1 MGVSMSKIMETTGL
15 GALLLRIAGE
25 YRSKGTIYE
34 IPEDAF
40 RAAFDLEAS
49 SPGFDFLGT
58 RVALPVGPAA
68 GPHSQIAP
76 NLVAA
81 WLSGA
86 RVFELKTVQVMDRLD
101 IEKPCI
107 LALDEGHNTE
117 WSTELALEE
126 ARGEYLRA
134 WMAIQ
139 LLGSLW
145 SSRPRD
151 IAFNISVGYT
161 LEGIKDPRVDAFIEG
176 MRAPSPL
183 PSWREDLALLAAFV
197 ESHEFAA
204 AFGPDARKKVTS
216 LLASFPDSPVH
227 SVTLSTMHGCP
238 PAEIESIGRY
248 LIAEKGLDTFVKL
261 NPTLLG
267 HDEAR
272 KILDTTGWE
281 RVGVK
286 RETFEHDL
294 QFADALTLVRGLE
307 SLAKAK
313 GRRFGI
319 KLSNTLANENDG
331 KRLPGAERYMSG
343 RALFPLT
350 SRLAARLA
358 EALPGFS
365 GPFSYCGGVSAQN
378 ARELVQA
385 GLGPL
390 TVATDLLKP
399 GGYQRL
405 GDIAKEA
412 VGALA
417 DPSRSIRP
425 DPARLKVLADAALS
439 RKEYRGDW
447 KKGEARIQRKLP
459 LFDCFAAPCI
469 EACPVNQKV
478 PEYISLSAEGRNEE
492 ALATILADNPLPCVT
507 GTLCDHV
514 CQSACSRN
522 DYEGTV
528 RIRDVKLH
536 VAENANVIATTMP
549 PNASAPKV
557 AVIGAGPAGL
567 AAAWQLAGAGVPTT
581 VFDREA
587 EAGGVVANVVPQFR
601 IPASARRSDIERI
614 ESLGVEFRLGT
625 TIDSLEALK
634 AKGYAKFIVCAGAP
648 SARALKL
655 EDAAE
660 GRGPRVVDALEF
672 LAATARSDGEY
683 SGVRDIVVA
692 GGGNTAMDALR
703 RASRIRGVSSVKL
716 SYRRS
721 RADMPAEEEEVGVAL
736 SEASAVG
743 DHAPAGAGV
752 AVQASTANY
761 AARALLEW
769 SLPLRL
775 EAGRLVLERQRP
787 GKPDASGRPAPEA
800 TGETFSLPCDLL
812 IAAVGEVPDA
822 ALLARFGI
830 GVGRDGKPLTVKD
843 ATGAP
848 SPAGKIS
855 ADVYVAGDALRGP
868 ASIIQAEA
876 DGRAAAIAIME
887 EAGIAHRETRYAPSK
902 AREAVRARRGALLP
916 SAGAGAGADSFVAI
930 EADRCLSCD
939 SWCGRCVEVCP
950 NRAYIAV
957 PSDPGRGMDQI
968 LQVDA
973 LCNECGN
980 CGSFCPWEGE
990 PWRDKPALF
999 ANAKALAASAKAGF
1013 AIETDRSL
1021 SWRSGPG
1028 TPIET
1033 LPFDAWYAYA
1043 ESREGNDGRMLS
1055 LARTVLRDQS
1065 WILPAIVAGN
1075 KVGAKGAASGAA
1087 GAGGSAKKAG
1097 VK

>member
-1 MGVSMSKIMETTGL
+1 MSKIMETTGL

-34 IPEDAF
+34 IPEEVFREAF
-40 RAAFDLEAS
+40 ELEAS

-176 MRAPSPL
+176 MRAPSAL
-183 PSWREDLALLAAFV
+183 ASWREDLALLAAFV
-197 ESHEFAA
+197 EGPEFAA
-204 AFGPDARKKVTS
+204 AFGQDARKNVAA
-216 LLASFPDSPVH
+216 LLAAFPDAPVH

-294 QFADALTLVRGLE
+294 QFADALALVRGLE

-331 KRLPGAERYMSG
+331 KRLPGSERYMSG

-378 ARELVQA
+378 ARELIQA

-390 TVATDLLKP
+390 TIATDLLKP

-412 VGALA
+412 VEALA

-425 DPARLKVLADAALS
+425 DQARLKALADAAIS
-439 RKEYRGDW
+439 RAEYRGDW
-447 KKGEARIQRKLP
+447 KKGEARIKRKLP

-514 CQSACSRN
+514 CQAACSRN

-536 VAENANVIATTMP
+536 VAEHANVKATTMP
-549 PNASAPKV
+549 HNASAPKV
-557 AVIGAGPAGL
+557 AIIGAGPAGL

-581 VFDREA
+581 VFDRDV

-625 TIDSLEALK
+625 AIDSLDALK

-672 LAATARSDGEY
+672 LAATAKSDGNY
-683 SGVRDIVVA
+683 SGIRNIVVA

-703 RASRIRGVSSVKL
+703 RASRIKGVSSVKL

-743 DHAPAGAGV
+743 PGEVRVAANESGTDFAAG
-752 AVQASTANY
+752 
-761 AARALLEW
+761 ALLEW

-775 EAGRLVLERQRP
+775 EAGLVVLERQRP

-812 IAAVGEVPDA
+812 VAAVGEVPDA

-830 GVGRDGKPLTVKD
+830 AVGKDGRPVAAMD
-843 ATGAP
+843 ASGTP
-848 SPAGKIS
+848 SASGRV
-855 ADVYVAGDALRGP
+855 AANVYVAGDARRGP

-876 DGRAAAIAIME
+876 DGRAAALAIMV
-887 EAGIAHRETRYAPSK
+887 EAGIAHRRTQYAPSK
-902 AREAVRARRGALLP
+902 AREPVRARRGALLP
-916 SAGAGAGADSFVAI
+916 SAGVGADSFVAI

-957 PSDPGRGMDQI
+957 PSDPGCGMDQI

-999 ANAKALAASAKAGF
+999 ADAEALAASAKAGF
-1013 AIETDRSL
+1013 AIEADRSL
-1021 SWRSGPG
+1021 AWRSGPG
-1028 TPIET
+1028 TPIAT
-1033 LPFDAWYAYA
+1033 LPFDAWYSYA
-1043 ESREGNDGRMLS
+1043 ESKEGNDGRMLS

-1065 WILPAIVAGN
+1065 WLVPAIVAEN
-1075 KVGAKGAASGAA
+1075 KIGAEGGITGAAHKAGLA
-1087 GAGGSAKKAG
+1087 GAINEEGAR
-1097 VK
+1097 